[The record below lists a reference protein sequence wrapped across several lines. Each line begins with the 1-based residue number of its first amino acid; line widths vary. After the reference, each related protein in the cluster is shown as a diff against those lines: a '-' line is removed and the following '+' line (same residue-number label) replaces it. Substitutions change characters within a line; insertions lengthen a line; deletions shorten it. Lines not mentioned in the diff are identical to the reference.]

1 MNHIRRLINLT
12 LALGMAL
19 SLLAACSGS
28 DPTTVAADFSV
39 LGIKGKVD
47 GQNVLL
53 DLTALGNCAVVIN
66 NMTVQAEAY
75 GASISPDPRVARD
88 YSKPV
93 DFTITAPDGTSAT
106 FKVTVKAEGCIPTP
120 APVQNTPLVLGEF
133 NCYPVQRMVP
143 FALNAEEDEF
153 VTYAVCEISATDPDG
168 VADTEFNFLGPEDEN
183 LNFAIQDRPKV
194 GSTYSIGITC
204 PKVIGDDVIVTFQAT
219 GLMPDNS
226 QEAPMSKSIQLS
238 KEDLCSS
245 LGQG

>member
-1 MNHIRRLINLT
+1 MLLT
-12 LALGMAL
+12 PKLAKFSAGLGIVL
-19 SLLAACSGS
+19 SILAGCSSS
-28 DPTTVAADFSV
+28 DPTNVAADFSAQ
-39 LGIKGKVD
+39 GIKGKIEGEIV
-47 GQNVLL
+47 VI
-53 DLTALGNCAVVIN
+53 DLSDLGNCATTIE
-66 NMTVQAEAY
+66 NMTIAAETF
-75 GASISPDPRVARD
+75 GASVSPDPRVARD